1 MRKRLKTWYAQT
13 RRTKRRLNVHSC
25 FAGLLRWMTADWSAP
40 NLLLALD
47 SFIRTFVNSG
57 SAIGIRGLYRN
68 G

>member
-1 MRKRLKTWYAQT
+1 
-13 RRTKRRLNVHSC
+13 
-25 FAGLLRWMTADWSAP
+25 MTTDWSAP